1 MYRPFR
7 SRVIDGRKNSPGNFA
22 LGAVHCLWKRRLAKL
37 NANNPRPI
45 ADSRWWFKAILP
57 VSSSGVLAFFAFAA
71 EPRPGHRFQTSLR
84 DRLLAD
90 PAHSENTLL
99 DSSEGFFDC

>member
-37 NANNPRPI
+37 NANNPRAI
-45 ADSRWWFKAILP
+45 ADSHWWFKTNIA
-57 VSSSGVLAFFAFAA
+57 GVKRRGARVLCIRGRAA
-71 EPRPGHRFQTSLR
+71 SRAP
-84 DRLLAD
+84 
-90 PAHSENTLL
+90 LL
-99 DSSEGFFDC
+99 DEP